1 MFRSCRINATLAGD
15 LLMNEEAPV
24 LYERVGRLALITLNR
39 PEKLNAINAQMQGLL
54 REGLTE
60 AKADDSVRVVIL
72 RGRGRAFSAG
82 ADLGGGA
89 PRTGQEGQPEASRR
103 PERGLASERQG
114 NLDGLLTTGFM
125 AWDLPK
131 PVICQVQGYCLGI
144 ANVLA
149 TLTDMRIVA
158 KDAQIGWPSLPM
170 GGALISP
177 FWTWY
182 AGPVKAKEFS
192 MIIGK
197 KISGDEAVSYGW
209 ANQAVP
215 LDELE
220 SATMAFANE
229 VAKVSSDLLA
239 IKKAAINHQMESMGF
254 RRGVMLA
261 AEMNTMS
268 HHTTPVG
275 YVAQKRAE
283 LGLRGAYDW
292 WEKEDGIP

>member
-1 MFRSCRINATLAGD
+1 
-15 LLMNEEAPV
+15 MNQEAPV
-24 LYERVGRLALITLNR
+24 LYERVGRLALITFNR
-39 PEKLNAINAQMQGLL
+39 PEKLNAINGDMQRLL
-54 REGLTE
+54 RQGLTE
-60 AKADDSVRVVIL
+60 AKSDDSVRVVIL
-72 RGRGRAFSAG
+72 RGRGRAFSSG
-82 ADLGGGA
+82 ADLGGGG
-89 PRTGQEGQPEASRR
+89 PPGPTEQGQAQSPR

-131 PVICQVQGYCLGI
+131 PVICQIQGYCLGI

-149 TLTDMRIVA
+149 SLTDMRIVA

-177 FWTWY
+177 FWAWY
-182 AGPVKAKEFS
+182 AGPAKAKEFS

-215 LDELE
+215 AGDLE
-220 SATMAFANE
+220 ATTIAFGNE
-229 VAKVSSDLLA
+229 IAKVSSDLLA

-275 YVAQKRAE
+275 YIAQKRAE
-283 LGLRGAYDW
+283 LGLRGTYEW
-292 WEKEDGIP
+292 WDNEDGIP